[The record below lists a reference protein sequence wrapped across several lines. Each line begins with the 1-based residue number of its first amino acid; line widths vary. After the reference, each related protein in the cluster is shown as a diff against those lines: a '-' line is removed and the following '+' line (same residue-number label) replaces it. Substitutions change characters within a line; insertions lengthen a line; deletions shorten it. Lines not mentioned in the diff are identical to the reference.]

1 MKHPQN
7 WTDLLAA
14 AAVGGLVLFL
24 AMPLTGHGSELASD
38 TKLFLEGQALSLP
51 GDVEITVGDP
61 DPRLNLAECQR
72 YEPFIPNG
80 ARLWGRT
87 TLGVRCVEGAS
98 WKVFLPVQIKVFGPT
113 PVAARS
119 IARGAA
125 LGPDDVRMERVEW
138 TQWPAGALATADQIE
153 GRVATRTLV
162 AGEPLRRDLLR
173 SPAVVQ
179 PGEAVKLV
187 LTGASFVV
195 ATEGKALT
203 VASDGQAVQVAVSG
217 GRIVSGIARPG
228 KLVELR

>member
-1 MKHPQN
+1 
-7 WTDLLAA
+7 
-14 AAVGGLVLFL
+14 
-24 AMPLTGHGSELASD
+24 
-38 TKLFLEGQALSLP
+38 
-51 GDVEITVGDP
+51 
-61 DPRLNLAECQR
+61 
-72 YEPFIPNG
+72 
-80 ARLWGRT
+80 
-87 TLGVRCVEGAS
+87 VRCVEGAS